1 MSDVI
6 NEQVEIKEEVT
17 TDTPTPVEEEKA
29 PFVSKPEKEELSKL
43 FVEVFSTCYEEID
56 KVLEGKALRTKFEQ
70 IENSLRKYR
79 RKEEE
84 LIKVVETKADLAKI
98 AYEEAAKKFE
108 QQALEELDPTK
119 YETDVA
125 PVEAEYVSLKRY
137 YESKIKH
144 LQSIKALTTKMF
156 AREKSLIPSI
166 KHAQAMLMSLM
177 ILRGYL
183 MKGELEIVN
192 ADKPESVE
200 KIKAAVENIFKH
212 KALLGDFADRM
223 PSLEEFTAYFNEI
236 TECSVDKSATRAKEG
251 KEASFEMLNSICKE
265 LGIEVPEP
273 DMSADIDP
281 REVELIKVQ
290 NQLKVLEEG
299 IRKNKVK
306 QADGTY
312 KDVPKAMLPKIME
325 CLRASSLFLN
335 GDIMS
340 LMDEKTI
347 AEMPFRTTGLSV
359 FYNTCLPGVA
369 TQLYKDMN
377 TEERPVPEYLWKMSV
392 SWLFISC
399 CVIDTIPTILLML

>member
-6 NEQVEIKEEVT
+6 NEQVEIKEEIAA
-17 TDTPTPVEEEKA
+17 PTSVEEEKA
-29 PFVSKPEKEELSKL
+29 PFVSKAEKDELTKL
-43 FVEVFSTCYEEID
+43 FVDIFGTCYEEID
-56 KVLEGKALRTKFEQ
+56 KYLEGKALRTKFEQ
-70 IENSLRKYR
+70 IETSLRKYR
-79 RKEEE
+79 KKEEA
-84 LIKVVETKADLAKI
+84 LIKTIEAKADAARI
-98 AYEEAAKKFE
+98 AYENAAKKFE

-166 KHAQAMLMSLM
+166 KHAQAILMSLM
-177 ILRGYL
+177 IFRGYL

-192 ADKPESVE
+192 AESASVE
-200 KIKAAVENIFKH
+200 KIKSAVEKIFKH

-251 KEASFEMLNSICKE
+251 KEASFTMLNEICKE
-265 LGIEVPEP
+265 LGIEIPEP

-290 NQLKVLEEG
+290 NQLKVIEEG
-299 IRKNKVK
+299 VRKNKVK

-377 TEERPVPEYLWKMSV
+377 TEERPVPEHLWKMTV

-399 CVIDTIPTILLML
+399 CVIDTIPTLLLML